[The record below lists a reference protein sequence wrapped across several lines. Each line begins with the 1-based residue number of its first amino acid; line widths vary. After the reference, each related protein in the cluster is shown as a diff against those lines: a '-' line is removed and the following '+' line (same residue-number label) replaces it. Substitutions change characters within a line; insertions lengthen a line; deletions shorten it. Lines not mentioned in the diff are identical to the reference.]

1 MRKTFAILGFW
12 VPAIPLCPRGYAGTT
27 CPELREIIFN
37 QILTDPTDGYKFVLR
52 GQFHLK
58 IAANAVFGQIALNI
72 AGWKL
77 NGAAIISGGDDIF
90 GDTLVD
96 AEKLLVT
103 QVKSETDKLIAGH
116 VNSTVPV
123 ETGTVEEQINVDFAK
138 RRYALP
144 VADGS

>member
-1 MRKTFAILGFW
+1 
-12 VPAIPLCPRGYAGTT
+12 
-27 CPELREIIFN
+27 
-37 QILTDPTDGYKFVLR
+37 
-52 GQFHLK
+52 
-58 IAANAVFGQIALNI
+58 
-72 AGWKL
+72 
-77 NGAAIISGGDDIF
+77 
-90 GDTLVD
+90 LVD

-144 VADGS
+144 AADGS